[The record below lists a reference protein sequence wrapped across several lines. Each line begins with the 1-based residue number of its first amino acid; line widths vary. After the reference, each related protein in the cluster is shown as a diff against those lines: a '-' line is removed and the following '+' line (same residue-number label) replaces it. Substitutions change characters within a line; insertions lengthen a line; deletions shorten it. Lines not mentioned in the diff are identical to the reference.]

1 MVMNINLVIQNY
13 FDNPSIENKCATN
26 SAMRSYFKTNHK
38 YVTKSE
44 INRFLNK
51 EISFDEIRDRFQEM
65 ADAKTQEEFDKILR
79 DV

>member
-1 MVMNINLVIQNY
+1 MIMNIDSLIQDY
-13 FDNPSIENKCATN
+13 SDNPSIENKCAIN
-26 SAMRSYFKTNHK
+26 STIRSYFKTNHK

-44 INRFLNK
+44 VDRFLNK

-65 ADAKTQEEFDKILR
+65 ADAKTQEEFDKILN